1 VRIPFPAG
9 PEPPVDGAE
18 RAFLLL
24 ELKPGSYQLVRVER
38 ADEDR
43 PLSLPAALKSAFE
56 LSGGTLAYPGDLHIA
71 EVAGRQTLQQR
82 WDNRSSRW
90 LPLLRQAHPTI
101 LRDWPLRHVG
111 PQADAFPAQWQDWSA
126 AGLFAARESVRAV
139 VAAPLSTVPALT
151 RALFRPPTL
160 SLASLAP
167 DGRWLALAE
176 RSDRRLRLLLH
187 DTVGAVRHPVA
198 IHLDDDSRLLW
209 CGNDCLSIS
218 HGGGRHSQV
227 EVLRLLGTTAAP
239 QLRSLAVPFAGYV
252 IDPLPQAADEL
263 LYGRLDNRSGKDSLE
278 VYRLRLDGSQIHP
291 RQFNRSRRL
300 DGRLRNELG
309 WLSDAEGQLRL
320 ALGRSET
327 GYRLLQPTPRGLPQ
341 PLLETPLS
349 TQFDALS
356 IVDDALLALTD
367 AELPSRQLRRYPL
380 DRSAPTSVAAVGPE
394 ACADCID
401 LPVDLLGVVLGAVD
415 RRPLAVRFEAR
426 GLARSLG
433 LDQTV
438 QDRLDFLAER
448 HPGAALTLAR
458 VSADGA
464 SWLYHIDQPGAAAAA
479 GWWLQ
484 TDPERAPE
492 RIGLRRPWL
501 ECSHAEPPRSERDPA
516 TDPCVDGPLPPLRS
530 EALELRSAEGGPLE
544 AFLSLPPELHGPQR
558 PFPLLLLPHGGPIGV
573 RDNRSFDPVVQLFG
587 RAGYAVLQVNYRGSL
602 GYGRAFRDA
611 AFGAV
616 GGAIEAD
623 LIGALEQVLRDDRL
637 DPARVCA
644 VGMSYGGYSA
654 LMLAIARPE
663 MLRCVAAYA
672 PLTDLPLR
680 FGSSDWNA
688 DPLQRSVQQA
698 LYGDPATELTSLQQR
713 SPLYR
718 FQELTQ
724 PLLLGH
730 GLRDRRV
737 HPEHSARLELVL
749 RESGRPPAIHWYDN
763 EAHGLNRVSN
773 QIDWYGRVL
782 AFLRRE
788 LGT

>member
-1 VRIPFPAG
+1 
-9 PEPPVDGAE
+9 
-18 RAFLLL
+18 
-24 ELKPGSYQLVRVER
+24 
-38 ADEDR
+38 
-43 PLSLPAALKSAFE
+43 
-56 LSGGTLAYPGDLHIA
+56 
-71 EVAGRQTLQQR
+71 
-82 WDNRSSRW
+82 
-90 LPLLRQAHPTI
+90 
-101 LRDWPLRHVG
+101 
-111 PQADAFPAQWQDWSA
+111 
-126 AGLFAARESVRAV
+126 
-139 VAAPLSTVPALT
+139 
-151 RALFRPPTL
+151 
-160 SLASLAP
+160 
-167 DGRWLALAE
+167 
-176 RSDRRLRLLLH
+176 
-187 DTVGAVRHPVA
+187 
-198 IHLDDDSRLLW
+198 
-209 CGNDCLSIS
+209 
-218 HGGGRHSQV
+218 
-227 EVLRLLGTTAAP
+227 
-239 QLRSLAVPFAGYV
+239 
-252 IDPLPQAADEL
+252 
-263 LYGRLDNRSGKDSLE
+263 
-278 VYRLRLDGSQIHP
+278 
-291 RQFNRSRRL
+291 
-300 DGRLRNELG
+300 
-309 WLSDAEGQLRL
+309 
-320 ALGRSET
+320 
-327 GYRLLQPTPRGLPQ
+327 
-341 PLLETPLS
+341 
-349 TQFDALS
+349 
-356 IVDDALLALTD
+356 
-367 AELPSRQLRRYPL
+367 
-380 DRSAPTSVAAVGPE
+380 
-394 ACADCID
+394 
-401 LPVDLLGVVLGAVD
+401 
-415 RRPLAVRFEAR
+415 
-426 GLARSLG
+426 
-433 LDQTV
+433 
-438 QDRLDFLAER
+438 
-448 HPGAALTLAR
+448 
-458 VSADGA
+458 
-464 SWLYHIDQPGAAAAA
+464 
-479 GWWLQ
+479 
-484 TDPERAPE
+484 
-492 RIGLRRPWL
+492 
-501 ECSHAEPPRSERDPA
+501 
-516 TDPCVDGPLPPLRS
+516 
-530 EALELRSAEGGPLE
+530 
-544 AFLSLPPELHGPQR
+544 
-558 PFPLLLLPHGGPIGV
+558 V